1 MCAEGFEETEIVYEV
16 DNKDRGVWSGVGEDG
31 VKNEEED
38 VDDLDEQGKRL
49 NNFNSSIVPREENYI
64 KTYSESR

>member
-38 VDDLDEQGKRL
+38 VDDLDEQGKRS
-49 NNFNSSIVPREENYI
+49 NNLTSSLFLREENYI
-64 KTYSESR
+64 KTYSKSR